1 VQVTVKE
8 APETVA
14 GARVLV
20 KIALMA
26 ELPGTPGVG
35 PGVVVNGLVNNTRGR
50 VRSGGVVAATVVNFH
65 EKGAAIS
72 RPLARLVAPLRVAV
86 YGVAGVR
93 RVPGVSV
100 NVAIVCV
107 ASRLTVPVASAH
119 GAAQDRVKLAVPV
132 IGETG
137 SFNVAETEAVVTSTP
152 TAPFAGVSAV
162 TKGTSAAVPTLPKI

>member
-1 VQVTVKE
+1 MTVKE
-8 APETVA
+8 VAETVA
-14 GARVLV
+14 GAKALL
-20 KIALMA
+20 KIALTA

-50 VRSGGVVAATVVNFH
+50 VRSGGVAAATVVNCH
-65 EKGAAIS
+65 EKGAAIAT
-72 RPLARLVAPLRVAV
+72 PLARLVAPPIVAV
-86 YGVAGVR
+86 YDVDGAR

-100 NVAIVCV
+100 NVAMVCV

-119 GAAQDRVKLAVPV
+119 GAAQVRVKLAAPV

-137 SFNVAETEAVVTSTP
+137 SFNVAEMEAVVTSTP